1 MSSCCNGGMA
11 YPFPYYSAFTWATPT
26 IPNLYWNAY
35 SQEERIKNLCMEYG
49 KMTAYLDA
57 MADTLNSQYRTIEE
71 INDKLPSMVAE
82 VVTTDPEIKKIITD
96 KVQQYLDSTMVGTT
110 YSDITAN
117 GFIYRPT
124 ALGA

>member
-49 KMTAYLDA
+49 KMKAYLDA
-57 MADTLNSQYRTIEE
+57 MADTLNSQYQTIEE
-71 INDKLPSMVAE
+71 INDKLPGMVAE
-82 VVTTDPEIKKIITD
+82 VVTSDPDIRRSIEDIVNAYIESMTK
-96 KVQQYLDSTMVGTT
+96 GTT
-110 YSDITAN
+110 YKQMTDY
-117 GFIYRPT
+117 GFIYNG
-124 ALGA
+124 LIGA

>member
-82 VVTTDPEIKKIITD
+82 VVTTDPDIRKSREDTVNTYIEGMTK
-96 KVQQYLDSTMVGTT
+96 GTT
-110 YSDITAN
+110 YKQMTDHGFVYN
-117 GFIYRPT
+117 GLI
-124 ALGA
+124 GA

>member
-57 MADTLNSQYRTIEE
+57 MVDTLNSQYRTIEE

-82 VVTTDPEIKKIITD
+82 VVTTDPDIRKSIEDTVNTYIEGMTK
-96 KVQQYLDSTMVGTT
+96 GTT
-110 YSDITAN
+110 YKQMTDHGFVYN
-117 GFIYRPT
+117 GLI
-124 ALGA
+124 GA

>member
-1 MSSCCNGGMA
+1 MSNCCNGGIA

-49 KMTAYLDA
+49 KMVAYLDA
-57 MADTLNSQYRTIEE
+57 MADTLNSQYQTIEE

-82 VVTTDPEIKKIITD
+82 VVTTDPDIRKSIEDTVKAYINGMTE
-96 KVQQYLDSTMVGTT
+96 GTT
-110 YSDITAN
+110 YRQMTDH
-117 GFIYRPT
+117 GFIYNG
-124 ALGA
+124 LIGA

>member
-82 VVTTDPEIKKIITD
+82 VVTTDPGIRKSIEDTVNTYIEGMTK
-96 KVQQYLDSTMVGTT
+96 GTT
-110 YSDITAN
+110 YKQMTDH
-117 GFIYRPT
+117 GFIYNG
-124 ALGA
+124 LIGA

>member
-82 VVTTDPEIKKIITD
+82 VVTTDPGIRKSIEDTVNSYIEGMTK
-96 KVQQYLDSTMVGTT
+96 GTT
-110 YSDITAN
+110 YKQMTDH
-117 GFIYRPT
+117 GFIYNG
-124 ALGA
+124 LIGA

>member
-82 VVTTDPEIKKIITD
+82 VVTTDPDIRKSIEDTVNTYIEGMTK
-96 KVQQYLDSTMVGTT
+96 GTT
-110 YSDITAN
+110 YKQMTDHGFVYN
-117 GFIYRPT
+117 GLI
-124 ALGA
+124 GA

>member
-26 IPNLYWNAY
+26 IPNLYRNAY

-82 VVTTDPEIKKIITD
+82 VVTTDPDIRKSIEDTVNTYIEGMTK
-96 KVQQYLDSTMVGTT
+96 GTT
-110 YSDITAN
+110 YKQMTDHGFVYN
-117 GFIYRPT
+117 GLI
-124 ALGA
+124 GA

>member
-57 MADTLNSQYRTIEE
+57 MTDTLNSQYRTIEE

-82 VVTTDPEIKKIITD
+82 VVTTDPGIRKSIEDTVNTYIEGMTK
-96 KVQQYLDSTMVGTT
+96 GTT
-110 YSDITAN
+110 YKQMTDH
-117 GFIYRPT
+117 GFIYNG
-124 ALGA
+124 LIGV

>member
-49 KMTAYLDA
+49 KMTAYIDA
-57 MADTLNSQYRTIEE
+57 MADTLNSQYQTIEE
-71 INDKLPSMVAE
+71 INDKLPGMVAE
-82 VVTTDPEIKKIITD
+82 VVTTDPDIRKSIEDIVNAYIEGMTK
-96 KVQQYLDSTMVGTT
+96 GTT
-110 YSDITAN
+110 YKQMTDH
-117 GFIYRPT
+117 GFIYNG
-124 ALGA
+124 LIGA

>member
-82 VVTTDPEIKKIITD
+82 VVTTDPDIRKSREDTVNTYIAGMTK
-96 KVQQYLDSTMVGTT
+96 GTT
-110 YSDITAN
+110 YKQMTDHGFVYN
-117 GFIYRPT
+117 GLI
-124 ALGA
+124 GA

>member
-35 SQEERIKNLCMEYG
+35 SQEERIKNLYMEYG

-57 MADTLNSQYRTIEE
+57 MTDTLNSQYRTIEE

-82 VVTTDPEIKKIITD
+82 VVTTDPGIRKSIEDTVNTYIEGMTK
-96 KVQQYLDSTMVGTT
+96 GTT
-110 YSDITAN
+110 YKQMTDH
-117 GFIYRPT
+117 GFIYNG
-124 ALGA
+124 LIGA

>member
-57 MADTLNSQYRTIEE
+57 MTDTLNSQYRTIEE

-82 VVTTDPEIKKIITD
+82 VVTTDPGIRKSIEDTVNTYIEGMTK
-96 KVQQYLDSTMVGTT
+96 GTT
-110 YSDITAN
+110 YKQMTDH
-117 GFIYRPT
+117 GFIYNG
-124 ALGA
+124 LIGA

>member
-57 MADTLNSQYRTIEE
+57 MADTLNSQYQTIEE

-82 VVTTDPEIKKIITD
+82 VVTTDPDIRKSIEDTVNAYIESMTK
-96 KVQQYLDSTMVGTT
+96 GTT
-110 YSDITAN
+110 YKQMTDH
-117 GFIYRPT
+117 GFIYNG
-124 ALGA
+124 LIGA

>member
-49 KMTAYLDA
+49 KMVAYLDA
-57 MADTLNSQYRTIEE
+57 MADTLNSQYQTIEE

-82 VVTTDPEIKKIITD
+82 VVTTDPDIRKSIEDTVNSYIEGMTK
-96 KVQQYLDSTMVGTT
+96 GTT
-110 YSDITAN
+110 YKQMTDH
-117 GFIYRPT
+117 GFIYNG
-124 ALGA
+124 LIGA

>member
-1 MSSCCNGGMA
+1 MA

-35 SQEERIKNLCMEYG
+35 SHEERIKNLCMEYG

-57 MADTLNSQYRTIEE
+57 MVDTLNSQYRTIEE

-82 VVTTDPEIKKIITD
+82 AVTTDPGIRKSIEDTVNSYIEGMTK
-96 KVQQYLDSTMVGTT
+96 GTT
-110 YSDITAN
+110 YKQMTDH
-117 GFIYRPT
+117 GFIYNG
-124 ALGA
+124 LIGA

>member
-57 MADTLNSQYRTIEE
+57 MTDTLNSQYRTIEE

-82 VVTTDPEIKKIITD
+82 VVTTDPDIRKSIEDTVNTYIEGMTK
-96 KVQQYLDSTMVGTT
+96 GTT
-110 YSDITAN
+110 YKQMTDHGFVYN
-117 GFIYRPT
+117 GLI
-124 ALGA
+124 GA

>member
-82 VVTTDPEIKKIITD
+82 VVTTDPDIRKSIEDTVNTYIEGMTK
-96 KVQQYLDSTMVGTT
+96 GTT
-110 YSDITAN
+110 YKQMTDH
-117 GFIYRPT
+117 GFIYNG
-124 ALGA
+124 LIGA

>member
-82 VVTTDPEIKKIITD
+82 AVTTDPGIRKSIEDTVNSYIEGMTK
-96 KVQQYLDSTMVGTT
+96 GTT
-110 YSDITAN
+110 YKQMTDH
-117 GFIYRPT
+117 GFIYNG
-124 ALGA
+124 LIGA

>member
-82 VVTTDPEIKKIITD
+82 VVTTDPDIRKSIEDTVNTYIEDMTK
-96 KVQQYLDSTMVGTT
+96 GTT
-110 YSDITAN
+110 YKQMTDHGFVYN
-117 GFIYRPT
+117 GLI
-124 ALGA
+124 GA

>member
-82 VVTTDPEIKKIITD
+82 VVTTDPDIRKSIEDTVNAYIEGMTK
-96 KVQQYLDSTMVGTT
+96 GTT
-110 YSDITAN
+110 YKQMTDH
-117 GFIYRPT
+117 GFIYNG
-124 ALGA
+124 LIGA

>member
-49 KMTAYLDA
+49 KMVAYLDA
-57 MADTLNSQYRTIEE
+57 MADTLNSQYQTIEE

-82 VVTTDPEIKKIITD
+82 VVTTDPDIRKSIEDTVNAYIECMTK
-96 KVQQYLDSTMVGTT
+96 GTT
-110 YSDITAN
+110 YKQMTDH
-117 GFIYRPT
+117 GFIYNG
-124 ALGA
+124 LIGA

>member
-1 MSSCCNGGMA
+1 MSNCCNGGIA

-49 KMTAYLDA
+49 KMVAYLDA
-57 MADTLNSQYRTIEE
+57 MADTLNSQYQTIEE

-82 VVTTDPEIKKIITD
+82 VVTTDPDIRKSIEDTVKAYIDGMTE
-96 KVQQYLDSTMVGTT
+96 GTT
-110 YSDITAN
+110 YKQMTDH
-117 GFIYRPT
+117 GFIYNG
-124 ALGA
+124 LIGA

>member
-1 MSSCCNGGMA
+1 MSSCCNGGTA

-57 MADTLNSQYRTIEE
+57 MADTLNSQYQTIEE

-82 VVTTDPEIKKIITD
+82 VVTTDPDIRKSIEDTVNSYIEGMTK
-96 KVQQYLDSTMVGTT
+96 GTT
-110 YSDITAN
+110 YKQMTDH
-117 GFIYRPT
+117 GFIYNG
-124 ALGA
+124 LIGA

>member
-1 MSSCCNGGMA
+1 MA

-49 KMTAYLDA
+49 KMVAYLDA
-57 MADTLNSQYRTIEE
+57 MAETLNSQYRTIEE

-82 VVTTDPEIKKIITD
+82 VVTTDPDIRKSIEDTVNSYIGGMTK
-96 KVQQYLDSTMVGTT
+96 GTT
-110 YSDITAN
+110 YKQMTDH
-117 GFIYRPT
+117 GFIYNG
-124 ALGA
+124 LIGA

>member
-1 MSSCCNGGMA
+1 MA

-57 MADTLNSQYRTIEE
+57 MTDTLNSQYRTIEE

-82 VVTTDPEIKKIITD
+82 VVTTDPDIRKSIEDTVNTYIEGMTK
-96 KVQQYLDSTMVGTT
+96 GTT
-110 YSDITAN
+110 YKQMTDHGFVYN
-117 GFIYRPT
+117 GLI
-124 ALGA
+124 GA

>member
-57 MADTLNSQYRTIEE
+57 MVDTLNSQYRTIEE

-82 VVTTDPEIKKIITD
+82 VVTTDPGIRKSIEDTVNSYIEGMTK
-96 KVQQYLDSTMVGTT
+96 GTT
-110 YSDITAN
+110 YKQMTDH
-117 GFIYRPT
+117 GFIYNG
-124 ALGA
+124 LIGA

>member
-49 KMTAYLDA
+49 KITAYLDA
-57 MADTLNSQYRTIEE
+57 MADTLNSQYQTIEE

-82 VVTTDPEIKKIITD
+82 VVTTDPDIRKSIEDTVNSYIEGMTK
-96 KVQQYLDSTMVGTT
+96 GTT
-110 YSDITAN
+110 YKQMTDH
-117 GFIYRPT
+117 GFIYNG
-124 ALGA
+124 LIGA